1 MANPRDRATG
11 GVNSKL
17 FVNGVHVGMVQNANF
32 NRVIQ
37 KIAINETGTPR
48 TREHVPNGVV
58 CTLSIGFIY
67 LFRNTLEAQGLLY
80 PTNSDDADALLN
92 FEAIQTLDFRTI
104 ADDLIIRAED
114 VTPSNDSLQF
124 TRDTVYGHNVNFD
137 ACWFRT
143 PAAD

>member
-17 FVNGVHVGMVQNANF
+17 FVNGVFVGLVQNANF

-37 KIAINETGTPR
+37 KIAINECGSPR

-58 CTLSIGFIY
+58 CTLSIGYMLLI
-67 LFRNTLEAQGLLY
+67 RRTLESQGLLY

-92 FEAIQTLDFRTI
+92 FEAVNLEFRTL
-104 ADDLIIRAED
+104 ADELIIRAED
-114 VTPSNDSLQF
+114 VTPSNDSMQF
-124 TRDTVYGHNVNFD
+124 TRDTVWGHNINFD
-137 ACWFRT
+137 ACWFRV
-143 PAAD
+143 PRSD